1 MSNIHPRTIQL
12 KVGDKTLSVS
22 NWSKLRNIR
31 KKTIYDRIRAKWPPE
46 QIIGLEPRPSRTDH
60 VGPRPRKNKLT
71 EPVELKEVVRIVEV
85 IDHIL
90 TGRAAR
96 EIRNRAGLSIDQAAE
111 SLGWTMSSL
120 WEMEMGRTK
129 WRQKRIDHFNEVA
142 KGWVA

>member
-1 MSNIHPRTIQL
+1 MAQQTKQL
-12 KVGDKTLSVS
+12 TVGNQTLSVS
-22 NWSKLRNIR
+22 NWSKITGIR
-31 KKTIYDRIRAKWPPE
+31 KKTLHDRIRANWSPE
-46 QIIGLEPRPSRTDH
+46 QIIGREQRPCRTDH
-60 VGPRPRKNKLT
+60 IGPRPRTNTLT
-71 EPVELKEVVRIVEV
+71 EPVELKEVVRVVEV

-96 EIRNRAGLSIDQAAE
+96 EIRTQAGLSIDQAAE

-142 KGWVA
+142 KGWVAR